1 MKRKVCRIS
10 SSLTALL
17 CLAKKPQ
24 IYTKLYYDY
33 QHTKLHYSSPLVY
46 SQVSLTSITNIGI
59 MKYVA
64 E

>member
-10 SSLTALL
+10 SSLAALL
-17 CLAKKPQ
+17 CFAKKPQ
-24 IYTKLYYDY
+24 IYTKLYSDY
-33 QHTKLHYSSPLVY
+33 QHTKLHYSSPLAY
-46 SQVSLTSITNIGI
+46 SLVSLTSITNICI